1 MACHINYDLNIL
13 SDFTT
18 VNHTAYV
25 LLWAPNC
32 LLIPSLME
40 FRPRTFKECHD
51 MTNTHL
57 RGSPQFSSGAFKY
70 IWYRIFYYTFS
81 QYGNIFVE

>member
-13 SDFTT
+13 SDFAT

-32 LLIPSLME
+32 LLIPSFME
-40 FRPRTFKECHD
+40 FR
-51 MTNTHL
+51 
-57 RGSPQFSSGAFKY
+57 S
-70 IWYRIFYYTFS
+70 RIAKGMS
-81 QYGNIFVE
+81 QYYKHPQKG